1 MFAKVLGEKR
11 ALIKVS
17 AMMYNVVVQE
27 VLLYGSMIWVMMDA
41 MTKVLEEYHHR
52 IARLIAEMTYRK
64 GDDGEWEWASVNLTL

>member
-52 IARLIAEMTYRK
+52 IARLI
-64 GDDGEWEWASVNLTL
+64 